1 MGKSAGKGGRK
12 RKKKKKKREEDK
24 KTEGERSDSLD
35 VIVRRNVRCFVGET
49 DFSSSL
55 RRQG

>member
-1 MGKSAGKGGRK
+1 MRGRGEEK
-12 RKKKKKKREEDK
+12 EKKKKKKREEDK

>member
-1 MGKSAGKGGRK
+1 MGGKVRGRGEEK
-12 RKKKKKKREEDK
+12 EKKREEDK

-35 VIVRRNVRCFVGET
+35 VIVRRNVRRCFVGET